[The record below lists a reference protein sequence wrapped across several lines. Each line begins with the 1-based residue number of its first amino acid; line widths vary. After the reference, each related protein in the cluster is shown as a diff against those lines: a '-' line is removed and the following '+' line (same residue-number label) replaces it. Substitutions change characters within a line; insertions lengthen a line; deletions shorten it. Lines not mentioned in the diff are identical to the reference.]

1 MIWFLDVC
9 DYGFPMEPP
18 VTIIPER
25 FSVGTHD
32 TSRSWRFLKRFFPL
46 GLALLIGGAVFYSN
60 FFESYGTDPE
70 SKISSFEASLK
81 NYIRA
86 AASQNLLL
94 SPPDSSGF
102 DFDAPDA
109 LRREFRALKDSAENL
124 SYHGNENLAKVK
136 TKVAID
142 EYNAAR
148 GLRRLEYT
156 SSELDLLAQPDAW
169 KRTNYLNLLVDSLKN
184 SCLAFICTFAV
195 AYILVIV
202 FAFCWW
208 FFIDR
213 LRDISKAIRGG

>member
-1 MIWFLDVC
+1 
-9 DYGFPMEPP
+9 MEPP

-25 FSVGTHD
+25 SSVGTHD

-81 NYIRA
+81 TYIRA

-94 SPPDSSGF
+94 SPQDSSGF

-124 SYHGNENLAKVK
+124 SYHGNENLAEVK

-148 GLRRLEYT
+148 GLRSLEYT
-156 SSELDLLAQPDAW
+156 SSELDLLAQ
-169 KRTNYLNLLVDSLKN
+169 LKTQGN
-184 SCLAFICTFAV
+184 RMEKHQFHLF
-195 AYILVIV
+195 LQ
-202 FAFCWW
+202 
-208 FFIDR
+208 
-213 LRDISKAIRGG
+213 